1 MAEPL
6 ELLLK
11 RFSFIENSFFLRFS
25 IRPRDPLRSL
35 GWSTFKNSWFLRFSN
50 RSRDPLRS
58 FAWSNRSRC
67 GAALILMKLRDL
79 NRCRASGICT
89 NAN

>member
-11 RFSFIENSFFLRFS
+11 CFSFFAIS

-35 GWSTFKNSWFLRFSN
+35 GWLTFEKSWFFAIFKSLVRPSAEFCVVALLVA
-50 RSRDPLRS
+50 RRS
-58 FAWSNRSRC
+58 F
-67 GAALILMKLRDL
+67 
-79 NRCRASGICT
+79 
-89 NAN
+89 